1 MVCVSFLIAFVDY
14 FYILQIGWLVVLMF
28 SWFESSFR
36 YFGFFFGPLVVQLAH
51 VYLFS
56 SYYQNCYL
64 SMCRNLRILASSIL
78 MVVKLDEDFDVCEH
92 QTILS
97 TMIHNQMRCVQHQK
111 KEQNWHQIDLWPSL
125 LVSHNCDNV
134 FHQLHLPSTMQLW
147 KSSFNKPVILGHS
160 SATGAEQQ
168 SFWLAA
174 IHRIVIIQ
182 RIVQLRFKPGHE
194 WVHCMNDLYVM
205 ASGQVMTKKVRWSAF
220 LHDAHCGVN
229 DLFNILSYQTLYW
242 IVKRKVDRDKH
253 TCGYLEW
260 TF

>member
-36 YFGFFFGPLVVQLAH
+36 YFGFAFGPLVVQLAH

-168 SFWLAA
+168 SIL
-174 IHRIVIIQ
+174 V
-182 RIVQLRFKPGHE
+182 
-194 WVHCMNDLYVM
+194 
-205 ASGQVMTKKVRWSAF
+205 SGQVVTKKVRWSAF
-220 LHDAHCGVN
+220 LHDAH
-229 DLFNILSYQTLYW
+229 
-242 IVKRKVDRDKH
+242 
-253 TCGYLEW
+253 
-260 TF
+260 